1 MTTQHSQAS
10 PASLNFI
17 PTCVS
22 VSKSGRKEGRAAA
35 HRQRA
40 GVTGLSTAEQQLQKK
55 SKRKKRGRQLGH
67 GSPPRVQEA
76 AHSSGTRPKEAGIG
90 LLLEKLT
97 SEQGSREGT
106 ERKRGGCLTWS
117 VKASCSFLAAAPFH
131 FYLLDTPRLEAELN
145 RSPGGKSWTKERNN
159 KQEGGE
165 GSMVSLLSLPCW
177 VCSLTVVVGVALVG
191 GEVD

>member
-1 MTTQHSQAS
+1 M
-10 PASLNFI
+10 
-17 PTCVS
+17 
-22 VSKSGRKEGRAAA
+22 
-35 HRQRA
+35 
-40 GVTGLSTAEQQLQKK
+40 
-55 SKRKKRGRQLGH
+55 
-67 GSPPRVQEA
+67 
-76 AHSSGTRPKEAGIG
+76 
-90 LLLEKLT
+90 LLEKLT
-97 SEQGSREGT
+97 NEQGSREGT

-117 VKASCSFLAAAPFH
+117 VKASCSFLAAAAFH

-159 KQEGGE
+159 KQEGGG